1 MKAAKLTMFGQFKKE
16 LIANGMQ
23 AIVREKTIQ
32 AIPVKIMESNGQYL
46 YKYQPKEEWI
56 ESKKRFNSESQAL
69 NAAEKTIEYY
79 WYVGH

>member
-1 MKAAKLTMFGQFKKE
+1 MNIIKT
-16 LIANGMQ
+16 
-23 AIVREKTIQ
+23 KTIQ
-32 AIPVKIMESNGQYL
+32 AIPVEVIESEGKFY
-46 YKYQPKEEWI
+46 YKYKAKEEWI